1 MDIYCYDEID
11 KPLAR
16 NVAEALRASPRE
28 AVTVHVN
35 SYGGS
40 VSEALAVYNA
50 LQAHSGP
57 VTVCAEGVVFSAATM
72 IACAGRCVAYKNAL
86 FGFHSPWSKTVG
98 HADDHRDVA
107 ISLDKFTESAARIYA
122 AKTGKPVAEM
132 KALMTA
138 RTETWLSAKE
148 AEDIGFVDEIV
159 DQTTE
164 LRLGNL
170 TLPARFST
178 MPEITPP
185 NAASVYMSPSAIA
198 TMCAHEPT
206 VIAGLLT
213 QPRTEAD
220 VRARLEDAREIR
232 GVVRLF
238 NAENGL
244 NILSSE
250 VDGWIRSGIS
260 SDTVKERIWDALAA
274 RSEATYIDTT
284 PLPKGGN
291 FGNPIPYGGHGGEFV
306 NAASDALAARM
317 GAVSESTHPAARDFQ
332 DTSLTGMA
340 AMCLNAAGRS
350 TLGMSRTKLVQMAM
364 TTSDFP
370 DLLSGTAN
378 KSLTTRFEAMAED
391 HRQFCESANLP
402 DFKPASAVNVSLLPG
417 LLLKPEAAEIQY
429 GALSDGAET
438 YKLATYARG
447 LSLSREAIVNDD
459 LQAFSSLI
467 AAAANASARLER
479 DLVFNVLIANAD
491 MSDGVALFHATH
503 GNLIAAAADIDVA
516 GLNAARVLMRQQKD
530 SNGGYVMTQPRFVIC
545 PVLLEGDAEALLA
558 SLSYRPSTDTE
569 VATPK
574 WIKGLAIVS
583 DPRLDAVSDSTWYLL
598 SAPNVAPTIRLGYLN
613 NVTTPLVED
622 DKDFDTDVIK
632 YKIRFDVC
640 AAAVGHAGGVKVGT

>member
-138 RTETWLSAKE
+138 RTETWLSVQEAK
-148 AEDIGFVDEIV
+148 DIGFVDEIV

-164 LRLGNL
+164 LRLGHL

-185 NAASVYMSPSAIA
+185 NAAPVYMSPSAIA

-220 VRARLEDAREIR
+220 VRARLTEVRHIR
-232 GVVRLF
+232 QICALVHMPEMADGLV
-238 NAENGL
+238 ANGYD
-244 NILSSE
+244 E
-250 VDGWIRSGIS
+250 EAAKMA
-260 SDTVKERIWDALAA
+260 TWDALAA
-274 RSEATYIDTT
+274 RSEATPIDPT
-284 PLPKGGN
+284 PPSKDGN
-291 FGNPIPYGGHGGEFV
+291 FGNPIPYGGHGGQFV

-317 GAVSESTHPAARDFQ
+317 GAAPKDAHPAMYDFQ
-332 DTSLTGMA
+332 DTSLIGMA
-340 AMCLNAAGRS
+340 AMCLNAAGRPA
-350 TLGMSRTKLVQMAM
+350 LGVSRTKLVQMAM

-417 LLLKPEAAEIQY
+417 LVLKPEAAEIQY

-479 DLVFNVLIANAD
+479 DLVFNVLIANAA

-503 GNLIAAAADIDVA
+503 GNLADAADIDVA

-583 DPRLDAVSDSTWYLL
+583 DPRLDAVSNSTWYLL

-613 NVTTPLVED
+613 NVTTPVVED
-622 DKDFDTDVIK
+622 DKDFDTDVIR